1 MNAAEH
7 IVDAYFRLCRK
18 CFTLS
23 DLKVEQ
29 GNNRQF
35 DLLAHDLIKG
45 ESFHIEVGVTHRPN
59 WCPSINDLESRFDK
73 KFFGTAPARADAT
86 SGRTDHERNK
96 NYFEQIEATYRQ
108 VGIDPATV
116 KRVWVC
122 WLVKGRDTTAPLQHK
137 ICSIAL
143 GRDFDVEIL
152 GLRDLILP
160 QLQTEIGTSNYEDEV
175 LRTLGFLKQ
184 SNDQKLVATKIR
196 RRLNADA

>member
-35 DLLAHDLIKG
+35 ALLAHDLANG

-59 WCPSINDLESRFDK
+59 WCPTVKDLESRFDK
-73 KFFGTAPARADAT
+73 KFFGAAPQRDGAST
-86 SGRTDHERNK
+86 GRTDHERKK

-108 VGIDPATV
+108 VGIDPAKV

-122 WLVKGRDTTAPLQHK
+122 WLVKGCDTSAPLHRT
-137 ICSIAL
+137 IRSDAL
-143 GRDFDVEIL
+143 GREFDVEIL
-152 GLRDLILP
+152 GLRDLVLP
-160 QLQTEIGTSNYEDEV
+160 KLQAKIGTSNYEDEV

-184 SNDQKLVATKIR
+184 SSDQKAATAKTTR
-196 RRLNADA
+196 RPSADA

>member
-45 ESFHIEVGVTHRPN
+45 DSFHIEVGVTHRPN
-59 WCPSINDLESRFDK
+59 WCPNISDLETRFDK
-73 KFFGTAPARADAT
+73 KFFGAAPAREGANA
-86 SGRTDHERNK
+86 GRTDHEREK
-96 NYFEQIEATYRQ
+96 NYFKQIEATYRQ
-108 VGIDPATV
+108 VGIDPEKV

-122 WLVKGRDTTAPLQHK
+122 WLVKGRDMSTPLPHK
-137 ICSIAL
+137 IRSKAL
-143 GRDFDVEIL
+143 NREFDVEIL
-152 GLRDLILP
+152 GLRDLVLP

-184 SNDQKLVATKIR
+184 SNDQKAATAKTGR
-196 RRLNADA
+196 RSSTDA

>member
-23 DLKVEQ
+23 DLKVKQ

-35 DLLAHDLIKG
+35 DLLAHDLAKG

-59 WCPSINDLESRFDK
+59 WCHTVKELESQFDK
-73 KFFGTAPARADAT
+73 KFFGAAPKRDDA
-86 SGRTDHERNK
+86 SAGRTDHERKK
-96 NYFEQIEATYRQ
+96 NYFEQIQATYRL
-108 VGIDPATV
+108 VGIDPAKV

-122 WLVKGRDTTAPLQHK
+122 WLVKGRDTSVPLHHK
-137 ICSIAL
+137 FRSAAL
-143 GRDFDVEIL
+143 GREFEVEVL
-152 GLRDLILP
+152 GLRDLVLP
-160 QLQTEIGTSNYEDEV
+160 QLQAEIGTSNYEDEV

-184 SNDQKLVATKIR
+184 SSDQKAAAVKASR
-196 RRLNADA
+196 RTNTDA